1 MRKILLADDQEE
13 LRLLL
18 QAILEDGDYE
28 LLQAQSG
35 PEALALT
42 RQEKPA
48 LVVMDW
54 MMPGMSGVDVAKALK
69 MDPETGEIPIIL
81 LTARNRAEDR
91 RAGFA
96 AGVSEYISKP
106 FSPLELIETVERL
119 LGASVTPPTPFP
131 RSV

>member
-1 MRKILLADDQEE
+1 MRKILLADDQEA

-18 QAILEDGDYE
+18 QAILEDGDYQ
-28 LLQAQSG
+28 LLEAQSG
-35 PEALALT
+35 PEALALA
-42 RQEKPA
+42 RVEKPA

-69 MDPETGEIPIIL
+69 TDPATREIPIIL

-91 RAGFA
+91 QAGLA

-106 FSPLELIETVERL
+106 FSPLELIDAVERL
-119 LGASVTPPTPFP
+119 LGTSVNPCDPPPM
-131 RSV
+131 RA